1 MKKLGFTLMEVNLA
15 VFIMAVGVLAMVG
28 LYPLGFRESQQSQD
42 DVAGAI
48 LADAVLNPIVS
59 ALSSTNITWQTWN
72 SICGGQGK
80 SIPEKGWKKF
90 CKDENS
96 YLPGGSIDGNDVINR
111 VKGAYSGGGQFNFPT
126 SGGSDANGLYY
137 ALVMTQ
143 TDVNTIRI
151 GFRASRRKGQLFV
164 QPFYYTEVHFQGFK
178 E

>member
-1 MKKLGFTLMEVNLA
+1 MKKRGFTLMEVNLA

-48 LADAVLNPIVS
+48 LADAVLNPIVA
-59 ALSSTNITWQTWN
+59 ALSSTNVTWQAWN
-72 SICGGQGK
+72 NVCGGQGK
-80 SIPEKGWKKF
+80 SVPANGWKAF
-90 CKDENS
+90 CKDDTS
-96 YLPGGSIDGNDVINR
+96 YVPGGTIDGNAVISR
-111 VKGAYSGGGQFNFPT
+111 VKSAYSGGGSFDFPT
-126 SGGSDANGLYY
+126 SGSSAANGLFY

-143 TDVNTIRI
+143 TDVNTIRVS
-151 GFRASRRKGQLFV
+151 FRATRRKGQLFV

>member
-1 MKKLGFTLMEVNLA
+1 MKKRGFTLMEVNLA

-28 LYPLGFRESQQSQD
+28 LYPLGFRESQQAQD

-48 LADAVLNPIVS
+48 LADAVLNPIVA

-72 SICGGQGK
+72 NICGGQGK
-80 SIPEKGWKKF
+80 SVPTKGWKAF
-90 CKDENS
+90 CTDENS
-96 YLPGGSIDGNDVINR
+96 YIPGGNITGNEVIGR
-111 VKGAYSGGGQFNFPT
+111 VRNAYSGGGQFDFPQ
-126 SGGSDANGLYY
+126 SGTTAANGLFYG
-137 ALVMTQ
+137 LVATQ

-151 GFRASRRKGQLFV
+151 GFRAARRKSQLFV